1 MSYDNTVN
9 ELLAKIYTINEQLAK
24 GKSVGDIAKEQ
35 EVSKE
40 EIDKELEKGAKVEK
54 EHTPSIAKAKAVAKD
69 HLVEDPK
76 YYTKLKKAGL

>member
-9 ELLAKIYTINEQLAK
+9 ELLTKIYTINEQLAK
-24 GKSVGDIAKEQ
+24 GKTVEDIAKEQ
-35 EVSKE
+35 KVTKQELN
-40 EIDKELEKGAKVEK
+40 KELEKGAKVEK
-54 EHTPSIAKAKAVAKD
+54 EHTDSESKAKAVAKD

>member
-9 ELLAKIYTINEQLAK
+9 ELLANIYTISEQLAK
-24 GKSVGDIAKEQ
+24 GKTVNDIAKEQ
-35 EVSKE
+35 EVPKR
-40 EIDKELEKGAKVEK
+40 EIEKELEKGAKVEK
-54 EHTPSIAKAKAVAKD
+54 EHTPSEKKAKAVAKD

>member
-9 ELLAKIYTINEQLAK
+9 ALLTQIYTVNEQLAK
-24 GKSVGDIAKEQ
+24 GKSVEDIAKEQ
-35 EVSKE
+35 DVPRE
-40 EIDKELEKGAKVEK
+40 ELDKELAKGAKVEK
-54 EHTPSIAKAKAVAKD
+54 EHTHSETKAKAVAKD

>member
-9 ELLAKIYTINEQLAK
+9 KLLAKIYTVNEQMAK
-24 GKSVGDIAKEQ
+24 GMSIKDIAKEQ
-35 EVSKE
+35 DVTEN
-40 EIDKELEKGAKVEK
+40 ELETEFIKGASTEK
-54 EHTPSIAKAKAVAKD
+54 EHTHSDKKAKAIAKD